1 MSDMYANPE
10 LEMRPH
16 EALQALQLER
26 LQKAVKWAGEKSGFY
41 RDVFAKVGVSAADI
55 QALSDIRKLTFVT
68 PLDLRSRD
76 V

>member
-10 LEMRPH
+10 IETMPR

-41 RDVFAKVGVSAADI
+41 RDRIGFQEAGAAQWCQFI
-55 QALSDIRKLTFVT
+55 M
-68 PLDLRSRD
+68 
-76 V
+76 